1 MEIILKSMLCL
12 LILLGFYR
20 LLLQRETMYHFNR
33 FYLLIAVFASF
44 IIPFNM
50 IEQAAPEL
58 ISPEETVAVADYDP
72 VPSYAGEQISSAPV
86 EIKLPFDWMKLV
98 WIGYGVV
105 SMILLIR
112 FIRNIQVLRN
122 KVKQNIQ
129 IIYRD
134 QVLVILKEDS
144 LPFSFLNYI
153 FVAKTDFDSGKFTDE
168 VFEHERT
175 HVVEKH
181 SWDILFIEVL
191 LVPFWFHPGLYLA
204 KQAIKLNHEFIADQV
219 ALQKVSITDYQEQ
232 LLRFATNGFSNS
244 FVSSLNFSLTKKRL
258 EMMTIKTKPAN
269 KWLKLAFL
277 IPVLGMVI
285 YLFSEKVDGKST
297 DLSEKADL
305 SLSND
310 DSSSNTDV
318 YTIVYGRQLTRSA
331 TGQFQRASST
341 IGQLVNFSTAYNEY
355 KNLTD
360 EYQAK
365 LDAGVHFIQ
374 KSESEQE
381 SLLAMF
387 TALSGRY
394 FRLSDSEKRQAGRPK
409 HPFAPYLKIESDG
422 KTVYKMVEDLTESE
436 RKQLPSPLP
445 QVKES
450 EELTYYNRVLN
461 TYELNRNKG
470 QHYIDKS
477 EVAQKLAM
485 EYYEKTQRV
494 YALLPLEE
502 KQLTKVPTHPFAP
515 YVRIEKG
522 LNSYFKL
529 AKELT
534 EEERKNLA
542 C

>member
-44 IIPFNM
+44 VIPFNM

-98 WIGYGVV
+98 WTGYGVV

-144 LPFSFLNYI
+144 LPFSFLSYI
-153 FVAKTDFDSGKFTDE
+153 FVAKSDFDLGKFTDE

-244 FVSSLNFSLTKKRL
+244 LVSSLNFSLTKKRL
-258 EMMTIKTKPAN
+258 EMMTLKTKPAN

-285 YLFSEKVDGKST
+285 YLFSEKVDGKSS
-297 DLSEKADL
+297 DLAEEADL
-305 SLSND
+305 NLSIE
-310 DSSSNTDV
+310 DSSENTDV
-318 YTIVYGRQLTRSA
+318 YSILHEGQLTSSIA
-331 TGQFQRASST
+331 GQFQRASST
-341 IGQLVNFSTAYNEY
+341 IGQLVNFSTAYNDY

-374 KSESEQE
+374 KSQTEQE
-381 SLLAMF
+381 ALQALFAD
-387 TALSGRY
+387 LSGRY
-394 FRLSDSEKRQAGRPK
+394 FRLEAKEKRQAGRPK
-409 HPFAPYLKIESDG
+409 HPFAPYSRFELDG
-422 KTVYKMVEDLTESE
+422 KTVYKMYADLTESE
-436 RKQLPSPLP
+436 RKQLPPSPPLD
-445 QVKES
+445 VTS
-450 EELTYYNRVLN
+450 AELTTYNSELN

-470 QHYIDKS
+470 QHYVDKS
-477 EVAQKLAM
+477 TAAQKLAM
-485 EYYEKTQRV
+485 DYYQKTQRM

-502 KQLTKVPTHPFAP
+502 KKLTKAPTHPFAP
-515 YVRIEKG
+515 YVQIEKG

-529 AKELT
+529 AKDLT
-534 EEERKNLA
+534 EEERKNMA